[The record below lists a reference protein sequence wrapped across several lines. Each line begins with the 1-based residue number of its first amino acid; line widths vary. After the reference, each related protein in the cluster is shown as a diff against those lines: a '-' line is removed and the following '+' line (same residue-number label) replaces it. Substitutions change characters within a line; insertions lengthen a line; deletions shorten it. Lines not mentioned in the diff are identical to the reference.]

1 MENEPHPADDPDG
14 SGRILHLRTVLK
26 SGADALKNGGR
37 FPPSLGAN
45 RMKGSNHLIIK
56 RVNQHNIAAFPENGL
71 EKFNRIQGR
80 PVNER
85 LYQDQWK

>member
-1 MENEPHPADDPDG
+1 
-14 SGRILHLRTVLK
+14 
-26 SGADALKNGGR
+26 
-37 FPPSLGAN
+37 
-45 RMKGSNHLIIK
+45 MKGLNYLIIK

-71 EKFNRIQGR
+71 EKFNSIQGR

>member
-1 MENEPHPADDPDG
+1 
-14 SGRILHLRTVLK
+14 
-26 SGADALKNGGR
+26 
-37 FPPSLGAN
+37 
-45 RMKGSNHLIIK
+45 MKGSNHLIIK